1 MRAVFIGTVA
11 VALLGATFAA
21 VSAQST
27 TVASTEVRPG
37 QTPFGPG
44 ERMVFDVR
52 FGPVRVGTGT
62 MEVREMTAVRGR
74 RAYHTVFTLRGGTF
88 FYKVDDVMQSWMD
101 AQTLASLRFTQD
113 LEQGSRERERRYE
126 IYPERRVYVETSS
139 DSPVE
144 QPSVDLPLDDGSFLY
159 FIRTIPLEVGEQY
172 DFNRYFKPDR
182 NPVRVRV
189 MRKERVSVPA
199 GSFDAIVLRP
209 TIKSRGIFAEGGQAE
224 VWISDDARRTVLQ
237 IRSRLSFGSI
247 SMHLRSYT
255 APGG

>member
-1 MRAVFIGTVA
+1 MKAVIIGGAA
-11 VALLGATFAA
+11 VALLGTTFAA
-21 VSAQST
+21 VSAHST
-27 TVASTEVRPG
+27 SVASTEVQPG
-37 QTPFGPG
+37 LIPFGPG

-88 FYKVDDVMQSWMD
+88 FYKVNDEMQSWID

-139 DSPVE
+139 DSPAE

-189 MRKERVSVPA
+189 IRKERVSVPA

-209 TIKSRGIFAEGGQAE
+209 SIRSRGIFAEGGQAE
-224 VWISDDARRTVLQ
+224 VWIADDDRRTVLQ

-247 SMHLRSYT
+247 SLHLRSYT
-255 APGG
+255 APSG